1 MELIYQDNRICVCL
15 KPAGVVSVDEP
26 GGVPDLVRSSL
37 GDPKA
42 CVRTVHRLDQ
52 VVGGVMVLARSRLA
66 DQILSKQVQE
76 RTFHKEYLAVVE
88 GIPSK
93 PTGTFQDLLLRD
105 KAQRK
110 TLVVQEQSKDAKE
123 AILNYQVLQTVGDK
137 SLVKVELITGRT
149 HQIRAQFS
157 GHGMPLVGDK
167 KYGAQPCDMD
177 GIALW
182 SHKISFI
189 HPQTCEA
196 MTFSALPPRT
206 EPWLKFDRLWRES
219 EDKQ

>member
-15 KPAGVVSVDEP
+15 KPAGVVSVDAP
-26 GGVPDLVRSSL
+26 GGVPDLVRDCL

-66 DQILSKQVQE
+66 DQMLSKQVQE

-88 GIPSK
+88 GIP
-93 PTGTFQDLLLRD
+93 TETEGTFRDLLLRD

-110 TLVVQEQSKDAKE
+110 TLLVHEPGKEAKE
-123 AILNYQVLQTVGDK
+123 AILNYQVLQTVGNE

-167 KYGAQPCDMD
+167 KYGAQPCDME

-182 SHKISFI
+182 SHKVAFT
-189 HPQTCEA
+189 HPQTEEP
-196 MTFSALPPRT
+196 MTFSALPPHT
-206 EPWLKFDRLWRES
+206 EPWLNFDRLWSES
-219 EDKQ
+219 EDKR